1 MAGELGDL
9 LTNALQHPV
18 IKATSRQTEAAQLLA
33 DAAAGRYYGSANL
46 FAGLHTY
53 EDKRVVGVFAP
64 GRTLASLTSD
74 NIGQVGVNYSLPVDI
89 FGVIAANKERA
100 QHDVRAAELLGRQQR
115 LMKLHQAANGYVTL
129 QSLAKQREA
138 LNLSSKRIEAT
149 YQRVRKEFELGKAS
163 GVDFRYAESEVAR
176 LNADKAVLDGVTAQV
191 QSDIAEAT
199 GAVNFI
205 PTVSDI
211 RIPTWDTASDVSLLV
226 LIAKTKQQSA
236 QAQAE
241 ESRRSLLPSIS
252 LDANYSYNSDIA
264 GDHRNNWAIGGVI
277 NIPLGVSQYRQVS
290 AQRVVADAAAE
301 QTEAAIRDSD
311 RQLVSLHSAYES
323 ARADA
328 IAMEKEVTYRE
339 EIAHVQQN
347 MQQLGNQTL
356 ENLFKHER
364 DLLDARFRLT
374 QAQARAAAAWSAAQI
389 VTGLPIETYISRMD
403 AQ

>member
-1 MAGELGDL
+1 M
-9 LTNALQHPV
+9 
-18 IKATSRQTEAAQLLA
+18 
-33 DAAAGRYYGSANL
+33 
-46 FAGLHTY
+46 
-53 EDKRVVGVFAP
+53 
-64 GRTLASLTSD
+64 TSD
-74 NIGQVGVNYSLPVDI
+74 NIGQVGVSYSLPVDV
-89 FGVIAANKERA
+89 FGVIAANQERA

-176 LNADKAVLDGVTAQV
+176 LNADKAVLEGVTTQV

-199 GAVNFI
+199 GSTNFI

-211 RIPTWDTASDVSLLV
+211 RVPTWDTASDVSLLV

-252 LDANYSYNSDIA
+252 LDANYTYNSDMA
-264 GDHRNNWAIGGVI
+264 GDHRRNWAIGGVI
-277 NIPLGVSQYRQVS
+277 NIPLSISQYRQVN
-290 AQRVVADAAAE
+290 AQKVAAQATRE
-301 QTEAAIRDSD
+301 QTEAAMRDSD
-311 RQLVSLHSAYES
+311 HQLASLHSAYES

-328 IAMEKEVTYRE
+328 TAIEKEVTYRE
-339 EIAHVQQN
+339 EIAHVAEGVTR
-347 MQQLGNQTL
+347 LG
-356 ENLFKHER
+356 
-364 DLLDARFRLT
+364 
-374 QAQARAAAAWSAAQI
+374 
-389 VTGLPIETYISRMD
+389 
-403 AQ
+403 